1 MIFDIL
7 ALLLVCIFFPVI
19 VYSGIKIYKPK
30 SYKGLIIGLSIAFL
44 CMELLRFFYNASLY
58 DGGVTPADDIK
69 YSFITILV
77 IVCMFATFSSG
88 KVRKLSR
95 GLFCLTSLIP
105 VVLAIT
111 NSSIYTN
118 VLDTYAVTKA
128 LYFLEAGIV
137 LTIALL
143 YVIQD
148 KTEFS
153 PWQIL
158 WSIILFV
165 IFVGLDLLVIFFW
178 RTEAI
183 IDTTWYIGMAVSVVT
198 IPLVYGVNVLVNKL
212 IKKKSE
218 QVVNGQAEKE
228 LSADAERIEEDMPAN
243 SNNNEE
249 ELIKQEENIEK
260 EKK

>member
-1 MIFDIL
+1 
-7 ALLLVCIFFPVI
+7 
-19 VYSGIKIYKPK
+19 
-30 SYKGLIIGLSIAFL
+30 
-44 CMELLRFFYNASLY
+44 
-58 DGGVTPADDIK
+58 
-69 YSFITILV
+69 
-77 IVCMFATFSSG
+77 MFATFSSG

-95 GLFCLTSLIP
+95 GTFCLTSLIP

-183 IDTTWYIGMAVSVVT
+183 IDTNWYIGMAVSVVT

-243 SNNNEE
+243 SNNEE
-249 ELIKQEENIEK
+249 EIIKQEENIEK